1 MWAEDMS
8 YMLEERPGAYFI
20 VGARGPERGIFPQH
34 SANYDIDERAL
45 QVGFRMMVGLGLR
58 G

>member
-1 MWAEDMS
+1 MS

-20 VGARGPERGIFPQH
+20 VGARGTERGTHPQH
-34 SANYDIDERAL
+34 SAYYDIDERAL
-45 QVGFRMMVGLGLR
+45 EVGYKVMVGLGLR